1 MKVVCVAVSN
11 ARDVHRALMNAGF
24 PEQDQLRYS
33 KPEEAYEGVRDESVR
48 LLVIDLQGSDK
59 DYALIQYVRE
69 KYPRCTILSF
79 VNEDRQQRIGPV
91 ARKAGSHDFQVK
103 DWHQSWPGFM
113 HNWFRSWYKTLEK

>member
-1 MKVVCVAVSN
+1 MKVVCVGVSN

-24 PEQDQLRYS
+24 SEQDQFRYS
-33 KPEEAYEGVRDESVR
+33 KPEDAYDGVRDESVR
-48 LLVIDLQGSDK
+48 LLAIDLQGSDK

-69 KYPRCTILSF
+69 KYLRCTILSF
-79 VNEDRQQRIGPV
+79 VNEDRQQRIGPA
-91 ARKAGSHDFQVK
+91 ARKAGAHDFQVK